1 MAPELFNEVDFIE
14 KHYNF
19 KNSEAGSTLDEN
31 EENKIIQLITICKNK
46 IEGGGA
52 AAVEQREAH
61 LSNYIKALKIIIFYI
76 PHNDSIKKKITD
88 RKTYQSLFLGRQ
100 YNADAVNSLSGNG
113 SSNLEREETIGNLSP
128 YTDVDKYELIFLI
141 NLVTHNENNSEI
153 FAFLY
158 PFYFY
163 HIIMKGL
170 NKDYIFML
178 LNNFI
183 INERTYEQLCNVEDF
198 SFVLFLSLWDLLK
211 KIKKK
216 ATICNYFYIF
226 IENSLKNE
234 NKLFLHILQN
244 MKLLYVDF
252 YAHTEKMN
260 QNVFLFFK
268 KNIVLSKWKIVH
280 KGENKNYL
288 FKYIALMFKLIYE
301 TVYNILDEKNL
312 ESEQICK
319 YQHVY
324 KNTVE
329 HIKESLTYINNVN
342 YFDNFQ
348 NAHIEMYHKNVLFMD
363 MFVYHKKKFSLEIF
377 KLILFISNIF
387 SDRYEELDYLS
398 CPEKKN
404 FLDIIFTY
412 LKTILQVRSDHLSK
426 KEEMLYHKF
435 VLNRYILSFVAN
447 FCVNREV
454 SNYVKRINGLDVLRK
469 YMYIDDRD
477 TCLAEYSIL
486 AIKHIKENENL
497 DDF

>member
-1 MAPELFNEVDFIE
+1 MSPEPFNEVDFIE

-19 KNSEAGSTLDEN
+19 RKPEGGATLDEN
-31 EENKIIQLITICKNK
+31 EQNKLIQLLTICKNK
-46 IEGGGA
+46 IEGG
-52 AAVEQREAH
+52 VEEREAE
-61 LSNYIKALKIIIFYI
+61 LNNYIKALKILIFYI
-76 PHNDSIKKKITD
+76 PHNDSIKKKITE

-100 YNADAVNSLSGNG
+100 NYADDVNSVSGNR
-113 SSNLEREETIGNLSP
+113 SSDPEGEKTTGNVSP
-128 YTDVDKYELIFLI
+128 YADMDKYELIFLI
-141 NLVTHNENNSEI
+141 NLVTHNENSWEI

-163 HIIMKGL
+163 HIIMNQL

-183 INERTYEQLCNVEDF
+183 INERTYEQLCTVEDF
-198 SFVLFLSLWDLLK
+198 SFVLFLSLWDFLK

-260 QNVFLFFK
+260 ENVIFFFK
-268 KNIVLSKWKIVH
+268 KGIVARKCKIAH
-280 KGENKNYL
+280 RGENKNYL
-288 FKYIALMFKLIYE
+288 LKYIALMFKLIYE
-301 TVYNILDEKNL
+301 AVYNILDEKNL

-319 YQHVY
+319 YQNVY

-329 HIKESLTYINNVN
+329 HIRESLTYINDIN

-348 NAHIEMYHKNVLFMD
+348 ETHIELYHKNVLFMD
-363 MFVYHKKKFSLEIF
+363 MFVYHKKKFSLENF

-387 SDRYEELDYLS
+387 SDRYEELDYLT
-398 CPEKKN
+398 CTEKKN
-404 FLDIIFTY
+404 FVDIIFTY
-412 LKTILQVRSDHLSK
+412 LKTILRVRSEHFKK

-447 FCVNREV
+447 FSANPEV
-454 SNYVKRINGLDVLRK
+454 SNYIKQINGLDVLRK
-469 YMYIDDRD
+469 FMYIDDRD

-497 DDF
+497 DDL